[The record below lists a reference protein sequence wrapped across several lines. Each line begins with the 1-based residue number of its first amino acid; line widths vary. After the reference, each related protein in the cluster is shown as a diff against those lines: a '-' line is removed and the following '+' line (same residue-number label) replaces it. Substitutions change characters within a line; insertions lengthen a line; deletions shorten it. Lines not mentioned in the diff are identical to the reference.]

1 MIYQDF
7 RVYFNTQMSSSK
19 ISHRRFIEPQNK
31 MVTPVQVSAVQDDLQ
46 VSAGQADI
54 SRLSTGRPSS
64 LAESL
69 EEVLKAGNYILLS
82 QPDMKN
88 ISGPNGVFQLSCGI
102 TKAM

>member
-31 MVTPVQVSAVQDDLQ
+31 MVTPVQVSAV
-46 VSAGQADI
+46 QADI

>member
-31 MVTPVQVSAVQDDLQ
+31 MVTPVQVSAV
-46 VSAGQADI
+46 QADI

-102 TKAM
+102 TKVM

>member
-1 MIYQDF
+1 MICQDF

-31 MVTPVQVSAVQDDLQ
+31 MVTPVQVSAV
-46 VSAGQADI
+46 QADI

>member
-31 MVTPVQVSAVQDDLQ
+31 MVTPVQVSA
-46 VSAGQADI
+46 GQADI
-54 SRLSTGRPSS
+54 TRLSTGPPSS